1 MLTVAEDPAL
11 YSRVH
16 RLVRELRGP
25 ASAQLCARCVE
36 DGLEKQA
43 HDWAQVHTEDGLDP
57 WTDYVSLCRSCHEI
71 YDDKNTGR
79 TKSPETR
86 AKISAAN
93 KGRILS
99 PEQKEALINSVR
111 GKPKTQE
118 HRDKIAASHKGKHH
132 SEETRAKMSEIA
144 RGKQANR
151 ERDSQGRYS

>member
-16 RLVRELRGP
+16 RLVRELCGP

-57 WTDYVSLCRSCHEI
+57 WTDYVS
-71 YDDKNTGR
+71 
-79 TKSPETR
+79 
-86 AKISAAN
+86 
-93 KGRILS
+93 
-99 PEQKEALINSVR
+99 
-111 GKPKTQE
+111 
-118 HRDKIAASHKGKHH
+118 HKGKHH

-144 RGKQANR
+144 KGKQANR